1 VPKDRELAEHERAHP
16 GTPGFRVRHGM
27 DAIRRM
33 PRGRPV
39 PSFMDAEGQ
48 GETKGPIKYG
58 EDK

>member
-1 VPKDRELAEHERAHP
+1 MPKAGELADHERAHP

-33 PRGRPV
+33 PKGRQT
-39 PSFMDAEGQ
+39 PSFMDSEV
-48 GETKGPIKYG
+48 GEVKGPIKYG